1 VKKKKETDV
10 QISIQGI
17 ETNKHTF
24 VINDQPANEVGNKYM
39 HDGNVF
45 IIVENE
51 KNSVHI
57 DIDKN
62 IFDSWIQAYLEGDF
76 IRYRSGVIQGKLIKR
91 QQKFIEVLQAKV
103 NKLKEYQL
111 QNSKK

>member
-1 VKKKKETDV
+1 
-10 QISIQGI
+10 
-17 ETNKHTF
+17 
-24 VINDQPANEVGNKYM
+24 M

-45 IIVENE
+45 IIVSDE

-57 DIDKN
+57 NIDKN

-76 IRYRSGVIQGKLIKR
+76 IRYRSGIIQGKLIQR

-103 NKLKEYQL
+103 SKLKEYQL

>member
-1 VKKKKETDV
+1 MKKKKETDV
-10 QISIQGI
+10 EISTKGI
-17 ETNKHTF
+17 DTNKHIF
-24 VINDQPANEVGNKYM
+24 IIKDQPVNEVGKKYM

-45 IIVENE
+45 IIVSTN
-51 KNSVHI
+51 
-57 DIDKN
+57 IDKN

-76 IRYRSGVIQGKLIKR
+76 IRYRSGIIQGKLIQR

-103 NKLKEYQL
+103 SKLKEYQL